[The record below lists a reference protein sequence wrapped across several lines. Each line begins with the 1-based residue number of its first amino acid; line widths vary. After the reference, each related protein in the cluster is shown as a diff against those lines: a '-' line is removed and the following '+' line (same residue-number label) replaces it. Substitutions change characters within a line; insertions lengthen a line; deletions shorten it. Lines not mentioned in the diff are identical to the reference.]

1 MVVTRYTNCGKMTAQ
16 EALVIINHLLEQNQ
30 KSTLKDIQ
38 SDIVLQV
45 WEGDS
50 YQVIGSTLGYDAD
63 YVKQIAASLWHSLS
77 NILEAKVAKSNL
89 KSILQSYQASLTRT
103 NWGEAI
109 DVSYFYGRQ
118 NTLQT
123 LQSWLVNSH
132 CRMVGIFGWGGI
144 GKTALSIKLAQQLE
158 SQFEYVVWR
167 SLRNAPTPSNLL
179 NEILPIL
186 TGSEVQESS
195 IALLMEQLRQ
205 KRCLLVLDNIE
216 SILQSGH
223 QNGCC
228 LEGYEEYVQIFER
241 ISDENHQSCLLITSR
256 EKPNGMTLREGQDLP
271 VRSLQL
277 AGLPTADAQ
286 GILSDKGLTAP
297 LLEQEK
303 IIKYVDGNP
312 LALKLVATNIQNIF
326 NGDIQKFLAQ
336 GKAVFSSLWDLLD
349 QQFDRLSI
357 LQQQVMYWLA
367 INREGVSPKRLQ
379 AELFPSALFPQ
390 ILEALETLRD
400 RSLIE
405 TTEQGLTQQP
415 VIMEYV
421 TDRFIKQI
429 ESEVVSSELNLFK
442 THAFIEAQTQDY
454 LRDAQ
459 IQSILQPIID
469 QLSAHFATTQQLEEH
484 LAKTLSALRHQSKT
498 GYAGGNLLNLFV
510 YLKTDLKGFDFS
522 GIDIRQAYLLNAT
535 LHDVDFTGSQF
546 SQTVFADIFA
556 GIVGL
561 SYSPDGKYLATSDT
575 KGDIQIRDAD
585 TLEKVSICR
594 GHLNWTFAVN
604 FSPDGQ
610 YLVSASD
617 DSRVKLWDVATG
629 ECLYTYTGHTLS
641 VNAAIFSPNGK
652 IIASSAEDSTIRLWR
667 VSPSRLDP
675 EILTLLGHRGRVWS
689 IAFSP
694 DGLTL
699 VSGGED
705 CTLRLWDIETGAC
718 LAIWT
723 AHEDWIRSVAFN
735 PDGKSIATGGHD
747 SLIKIWDVTTKK
759 CLEILSGHQKIVT
772 KVTFSRDGQQLASSS
787 YDKTIKLWETH
798 NGKCL
803 KTFLGHSG
811 LVWAVAFH
819 PNGQQIA
826 SGSDD
831 NMIKVWNLEL
841 GRCLNT
847 IVGYTSAILSL
858 SLSPDRKY
866 LAAGCEDNT
875 IKVWDVQEGAVTEV
889 LQEHT
894 NRVLSVKFNPTG
906 HLLASSS
913 GDYTIKLHNWPF
925 RSFLQTLR
933 GHTSWVWSIAFRP
946 NNQTLASS
954 SYDQTVKIWD
964 INSGECL
971 KTIQYHSSVF
981 AVIFSPDGK
990 FLASGDGSGLIKLCN
1005 PNSGECYQSLQGHT
1019 NRVLSVNFSFDSERL
1034 ISTSADG
1041 TIKLWSVTTGQ
1052 CLQTL
1057 IGHQGWVLTARFTH
1071 DDQFIISTGIN
1082 GAVKVWDVNN
1092 GQCLQTL
1099 IGHHGMVYA
1108 IELATVQLP
1117 GMTSPKL
1124 VAFTGGLDE
1133 TIKVWDIK
1141 AGECLATW
1149 QALRPYEGM
1158 KIDKIKGLTK
1168 AQQSTLQ
1175 DLGSIIDG
1183 ERPDLETHMSATT
1196 YLLVFKAMFWGRY
1209 RA

>member
-1 MVVTRYTNCGKMTAQ
+1 MTAQ
-16 EALVIINHLLEQNQ
+16 EALVIINHLLEQNK

-45 WEGDS
+45 WAGNS
-50 YQVIGSTLGYDAD
+50 YQTIGSELGYDAD
-63 YVKQIAASLWHSLS
+63 YIKQIAANLWHTLS
-77 NILEAKVAKSNL
+77 NILNVKVAKSNL
-89 KSILQSYQASLTRT
+89 KSILQRYQTSLTRT

-109 DVSYFYGRQ
+109 DVSYFYGRH

-144 GKTALSIKLAQQLE
+144 GKTALSVKLAQQLE

-205 KRCLLVLDNIE
+205 KRCLLVLDNVE

-228 LEGYEEYVQIFER
+228 LEGYEEYVQMFER
-241 ISDENHQSCLLITSR
+241 ISDEKHQSCLLITSR
-256 EKPNGMTLREGQDLP
+256 EKPNGMTMREGQDLP

-277 AGLPTADAQ
+277 VGLSTAEAQ

-297 LLEQEK
+297 LPEQEK
-303 IIKYVDGNP
+303 IIRYVDGNP

-326 NGDIQKFLAQ
+326 NGDIREFLAQ

-367 INREGVSPKRLQ
+367 INREGVTPKRLQ
-379 AELFPSALFPQ
+379 AELFPSALLPQ
-390 ILEALETLRD
+390 ILESLETLRD

-429 ESEVVSSELNLFK
+429 ESEIISGKLNLFK
-442 THAFIEAQTQDY
+442 THALIEAQTQDY

-469 QLSAHFATTQQLEEH
+469 QLSAHFATTKQLEEH
-484 LAKTLSALRHQSKT
+484 LVQTLSTLRHQSKT

-510 YLKTDLKGFDFS
+510 HLKTNLEGFDFS
-522 GIDIRQAYLLNAT
+522 GVDIRQAYLLKAT

-546 SQTVFADIFA
+546 SQTVFAEIFA

-575 KGDIQIRDAD
+575 KGDIHIRDAD
-585 TLEKVSICR
+585 TLDKVSLCR
-594 GHLNWTFAVN
+594 GHLNWAFTAN
-604 FSPDGQ
+604 FSPNGQ
-610 YLVSASD
+610 QLVSASD
-617 DSRVKLWDVATG
+617 DSRVKLWDVVTG
-629 ECLYTYTGHTLS
+629 ECLYTYLGHTLS
-641 VNAAIFSPNGK
+641 VSVAAFSPNGK
-652 IIASSAEDSTIRLWR
+652 TIASAAEDSTIRLWR
-667 VSPSRLDP
+667 VSPGRLSP
-675 EILTLLGHRGRVWS
+675 EIQTLLGHQGRIWS

-705 CTLRLWDIETGAC
+705 CTLRLWNIETGEC

-723 AHEDWIRSVAFN
+723 AHEDWIRSVAFS
-735 PDGKSIATGGHD
+735 PDGQSIATGGHD
-747 SLIKIWDVTTKK
+747 SLIKIWDITTKK
-759 CLEILSGHQKIVT
+759 CLKIFSGHQKIIT
-772 KVTFSRDGQQLASSS
+772 KVTFSSDGRQLASSS
-787 YDKTIKLWETH
+787 YDKTIKLWDTS
-798 NGKCL
+798 NGECL
-803 KTFLGHSG
+803 RTFLGHGG
-811 LVWAVAFH
+811 LIWDVAFH

-831 NMIKVWNLEL
+831 NTLKVWNLKL

-847 IVGYTSAILSL
+847 IIGYTSAVLSL
-858 SLSPDRKY
+858 SLSSDLQY
-866 LAAGCEDNT
+866 LAAGYEDNT
-875 IKVWDVQEGAVTEV
+875 IKIWDVHNGSVSDV
-889 LQEHT
+889 LIEHT
-894 NRVLSVKFNPTG
+894 NRVWSIKFNPDG
-906 HLLASSS
+906 HLLASGSS
-913 GDYTIKLHNWPF
+913 DYTIKLYDWPF
-925 RSFLQTLR
+925 TNCLQTLR
-933 GHTSWVWSIAFRP
+933 GHTSWVWSIAFSP
-946 NNQTLASS
+946 DGQTLASS
-954 SYDQTVKIWD
+954 SYDKTVKIWD
-964 INSGECL
+964 IITGECL
-971 KTIQYHSSVF
+971 RTVQNDSSVF
-981 AVIFSPDGK
+981 AVAFSPDGK
-990 FLASGDGSGLIKLCN
+990 LLANSDSNGSIRLCN
-1005 PNSGECYQSLQGHT
+1005 PNSGECPQILQGHT
-1019 NRVLSVNFSFDSERL
+1019 NSVLSVVFSSDSQHL
-1034 ISTSADG
+1034 ISTSYDK
-1041 TIKLWSVTTGQ
+1041 TIKLWSVSTGE
-1052 CLQTL
+1052 CLQTFS
-1057 IGHQGWVLTARFTH
+1057 GHQGWVRAAQFTP
-1071 DDQFIISTGIN
+1071 DNQFIISTGMH
-1082 GAVKVWDVNN
+1082 GAVKVWDVNS

-1099 IGHHGMVYA
+1099 TGHTGLVYA
-1108 IELATVQLP
+1108 IELATMQLP
-1117 GMTSPKL
+1117 NMASPKL
-1124 VAFTGGLDE
+1124 LAFTGGLDE
-1133 TIKVWDIK
+1133 TIKIWDIA

-1149 QALRPYEGM
+1149 QAVRPYEGM
-1158 KIDKIKGLTK
+1158 KIDRIKGLSK

-1175 DLGSIIDG
+1175 DLGSVIDS
-1183 ERPDLETHMSATT
+1183 ERPDIKNLETHMSATT